1 MGTGGARVRCP
12 NCTRTFVVPASEAG
26 VAEGA
31 AQEASSL
38 AGEQQDESV
47 MSEAS
52 ATAPESVQDYRNS
65 GSSETAPPPAAPP
78 VPEEASA
85 HEPQSEPE
93 EQAAKMLDALSDR
106 HGPALAEAAREGR
119 MFATYGPELIELFER
134 WRREVGSDTDPSI
147 FRAVLRARW
156 GVELRPGD

>member
-31 AQEASSL
+31 AHEASSL
-38 AGEQQDESV
+38 AGEQRDESV
-47 MSEAS
+47 MSETS
-52 ATAPESVQDYRNS
+52 AAATESVQDRDP
-65 GSSETAPPPAAPP
+65 GSPESAQPAAAPL
-78 VPEEASA
+78 VPEEAPA
-85 HEPQSEPE
+85 HEAQSGPE
-93 EQAAKMLDALSDR
+93 DQAAKMLDALSER